1 MSVYLIKV
9 EKGHKV
15 ARSITSEE
23 EYKRLRNSSY
33 QLANLR
39 LARSGNS
46 EAKRRL
52 IQFNYSG
59 YYPNGLV
66 KGNKLPSQAF
76 GFDVDEPEEFN
87 RIAQLLLG
95 MRDKDHSHKE
105 EKKTEEKAEG
115 KKTEGK
121 KEEEKAEGKKS
132 LAEELGL
139 LMMERSARQG
149 GHCVFLRE
157 KGKTI
162 LENQIR
168 IARHLDCEIDT
179 NTHDI
184 NRVYFSTS
192 ASQDDLLYLSP
203 RLFEDQYGISP
214 GADEQSVAEE
224 AKALE
229 DRERMGQEEL
239 PPGAH
244 SANKHFKLGA
254 KSEDSGVKSEK
265 LGAKSEDSGAKS
277 EKSGDRKEE
286 IGIRKKELGA
296 KPAGAGSKEEDRKG
310 LQKSVKS
317 PQAASSSS
325 EESVKSVKSVGET
338 EHGESYL
345 GIPYSEIIRKWW
357 AMYNGGCTP
366 VKSNRDVLTFE
377 LAVNLRHICGFD
389 RNLLDRV
396 IPCYDSFPETQKIKC
411 IDSALGE
418 RRTSMPKRLRDVLTS
433 LRKDYASGLA
443 QLPQGAE
450 SASDIVDA
458 IDNAEQQDAL
468 YYANRLMKAA
478 RPLGI
483 NDSLEAAEPRLTMPV
498 LTAICPAIGMLA
510 SGVKIDIHGKPNS
523 LNLIAYIAGDF
534 ASGKGSIDP
543 IISAWLHEV
552 SQQDGIYLQQEAVWR
567 EKKKQAKNSKN
578 QPEEPKLPV
587 RFLTL
592 NNTVANLADRLANTA
607 GLHAFSFTPEAD
619 TVALKWKQ
627 SISDFSVMLRQ
638 AYDASRYDREAK
650 SADAVSVHIEH
661 LRWNVTM
668 CGTPDALYRVVT
680 NYTDG
685 FQSRIA
691 IARTP
696 DNTYSP
702 LEDNPRSLSSKQ
714 EENIHKVA
722 HLLPLMQGTICLP
735 KLEER
740 GRLWLETIRLEA
752 IKNDDTVMA
761 RQRFRTCVTAQ
772 RMIAC
777 MMLCQ
782 VCDKL
787 IKEYG
792 LAEAERMLRQKPDCW
807 QEYMLKAQTPSLLNA
822 YNLIADAL
830 IDGALFYFRSR
841 IEKAMFKNGDRGG
854 DRTRTGKNDSI
865 FERLA
870 IDFNTEQ
877 AYQQAIQIKGNDVS
891 RNSVKQMLKNWQKQ
905 GLIANVSLG
914 NYKKLTFQAVS

>member
-9 EKGHKV
+9 EKGRKT

-23 EYKRLRNSSY
+23 EYKRLRNSNY

-39 LARSGNS
+39 LARSGNG

-52 IQFNYSG
+52 VQFNYSG

-87 RIAQLLLG
+87 RIAPIL
-95 MRDKDHSHKE
+95 KE
-105 EKKTEEKAEG
+105 K
-115 KKTEGK
+115 
-121 KEEEKAEGKKS
+121 
-132 LAEELGL
+132 AEELGL

-149 GHCVFLRE
+149 GHCVFLRQ

-168 IARHLDCEIDT
+168 IAQQLDCEIDT

-192 ASQDDLLYLSP
+192 ASADDLLYLSP

-214 GADEQSVAEE
+214 GADEQSVAAE

-229 DRERMGQEEL
+229 DRERMGLEEL

-244 SANKHFKLGA
+244 SANKHFKLG
-254 KSEDSGVKSEK
+254 VRSEK
-265 LGAKSEDSGAKS
+265 LGMKPTEGNH
-277 EKSGDRKEE
+277 KE
-286 IGIRKKELGA
+286 
-296 KPAGAGSKEEDRKG
+296 EEDRTG
-310 LQKSVKS
+310 LQKSAELAKEEIIKHSDAEKS
-317 PQAASSSS
+317 AESAKSARENPPQAD
-325 EESVKSVKSVGET
+325 T
-338 EHGESYL
+338 YL

-357 AMYNGGCTP
+357 AMYNDGNTP

-389 RNLLDRV
+389 RQVMDQV
-396 IPCYDSFPETQKIKC
+396 IPCYDGFPEDQKLKC

-418 RRTSMPKRLRDVLTS
+418 RRTSMPKRLKDVLSS
-433 LRKDYASGLA
+433 LRKDYASGIA
-443 QLPQGAE
+443 TPPAGAE
-450 SASDIVDA
+450 TASNIMDA
-458 IDNAEQQDAL
+458 LDNAEQQDAL
-468 YYANRLMKAA
+468 YYANQLMKAA

-510 SGVKIDIHGKPNS
+510 SGVRINVHGKYNS

-543 IISAWLHEV
+543 IITAWLQEV
-552 SQQDGIYLQQEAVWR
+552 RQQDGIYLQQEAVWR
-567 EKKKQAKNSKN
+567 EKKKQAKNAKS

-650 SADAVSVHIEH
+650 SADAVSVHIDH

-702 LEDNPRSLSSKQ
+702 LEDNPRCLSPQ
-714 EENIHKVA
+714 QAENIQKVA
-722 HLLPLMQGTICLP
+722 HLLPLMQGEIHLP
-735 KLEER
+735 KLEEQ
-740 GRLWLETIRLEA
+740 GRKWLETIRLEA

-772 RMIAC
+772 RMTAC
-777 MMLCQ
+777 LMLCQ
-782 VCDKL
+782 VCEKM
-787 IKEYG
+787 IKEMG
-792 LAEAERMLRQKPDCW
+792 LAEAEKLLRQKPDSW
-807 QEYMLKAQTPSLLNA
+807 QEYMQKAQTPSMLDA
-822 YNLIADAL
+822 YTLIADSL
-830 IDGALFYFRSR
+830 IDSALFYFRTR
-841 IEKAMFKNGDRGG
+841 IEKAMYKSGDRGG
-854 DRTRTGKNDSI
+854 DRMRQGKNDSI

-870 IDFNTEQ
+870 VDFTIEQ
-877 AYQQAIQIKGNDVS
+877 AYQQTMIVKGNDTT
-891 RNSVKQMLKNWQKQ
+891 RNSVRQMLKNWQKQ
-905 GLIANVSLG
+905 GLIANTSLG
-914 NYKKLTFQAVS
+914 NYKKLTFKPVS

>member
-9 EKGHKV
+9 EKGRKT
-15 ARSITSEE
+15 ARSINSEE

-39 LARSGNS
+39 LARSGNG

-52 IQFNYSG
+52 VQFNYSG

-95 MRDKDHSHKE
+95 KNEQANDPKGE
-105 EKKTEEKAEG
+105 N
-115 KKTEGK
+115 
-121 KEEEKAEGKKS
+121 KS

-149 GHCVFLRE
+149 GHCVFLRQ

-168 IARHLDCEIDT
+168 IARQLDCEIDT

-192 ASQDDLLYLSP
+192 ASAEDLLFLSP

-214 GADEQSVAEE
+214 GADEQSVAAE
-224 AKALE
+224 AQALE

-244 SANKHFKLGA
+244 SANKHFKLGVR
-254 KSEDSGVKSEK
+254 SEELGVGSEELGVKSE
-265 LGAKSEDSGAKS
+265 
-277 EKSGDRKEE
+277 
-286 IGIRKKELGA
+286 ELGVRSEELGVM
-296 KPAGAGSKEEDRKG
+296 PAGDN
-310 LQKSVKS
+310 S
-317 PQAASSSS
+317 PQAAA
-325 EESVKSVKSVGET
+325 
-338 EHGESYL
+338 YL
-345 GIPYSEIIRKWW
+345 GIPYAEIIHKWW
-357 AMYNGGCTP
+357 AMYNNGNTP

-389 RNLLDRV
+389 RQVLDQV
-396 IPCYDSFPETQKIKC
+396 IPCYDGFSEDQKLKC

-418 RRTSMPKRLRDVLTS
+418 RRTSMPKRLKDVLGS
-433 LRKDYASGLA
+433 LRKDYASGIA
-443 QLPQGAE
+443 TSPAGAE
-450 SASDIVDA
+450 AAGAIVDA
-458 IDNAEQQDAL
+458 LDNAEQQDAL

-510 SGVKIDIHGKPNS
+510 SGVKIDVHGKCNS
-523 LNLIAYIAGDF
+523 LNLIAYVAGDF

-543 IISAWLHEV
+543 IITTWLQEV
-552 SQQDGIYLQQEAVWR
+552 RQQDSIYLQQEAVWR
-567 EKKKQAKNSKN
+567 EKKKQAKNAKN

-650 SADAVSVHIEH
+650 SADAVSVHIDH

-702 LEDNPRSLSSKQ
+702 LEDNPRSLSPQ
-714 EENIHKVA
+714 QAENIQKVA
-722 HLLPLMQGTICLP
+722 HLLPLMQGEISLP

-740 GRLWLETIRLEA
+740 GRKWLETIRLEA

-772 RMIAC
+772 RMTAC
-777 MMLCQ
+777 LMLCQ
-782 VCDKL
+782 VCEKM
-787 IKEYG
+787 IKKMG
-792 LAEAERMLRQKPDCW
+792 LAAAEKMLRQKPDSW
-807 QEYMLKAQTPSLLNA
+807 QEYMQKAQTPSMLDA
-822 YNLIADAL
+822 YTLIADSL
-830 IDGALFYFRSR
+830 IDSALFYFRTR
-841 IEKAMFKNGDRGG
+841 IEKAMYKSGDRGG
-854 DRTRTGKNDSI
+854 DRMRQGKNDSI

-870 IDFNTEQ
+870 VDFTTEQ
-877 AYQQAIQIKGNDVS
+877 AYQQAMIVKGNDTT
-891 RNSVKQMLKNWQKQ
+891 RNSVRQMLKNWQKQ
-905 GLIANVSLG
+905 GLIVNTSLG
-914 NYKKLTFQAVS
+914 NYKKQTTNPVS

>member
-9 EKGHKV
+9 EKGRKT

-39 LARSGNS
+39 LARSGNG

-52 IQFNYSG
+52 VQFNYSG

-95 MRDKDHSHKE
+95 KSKQANDPKGE
-105 EKKTEEKAEG
+105 N
-115 KKTEGK
+115 
-121 KEEEKAEGKKS
+121 KS

-149 GHCVFLRE
+149 GHCVFLRQ

-168 IARHLDCEIDT
+168 IASQLDCEIDT

-192 ASQDDLLYLSP
+192 ASAEDLLYLSP
-203 RLFEDQYGISP
+203 RLFEDQYGSSP
-214 GADEQSVAEE
+214 GADEQSVAAE
-224 AKALE
+224 AQALE

-244 SANKHFKLGA
+244 SANKHFKLGVR
-254 KSEDSGVKSEK
+254 SLELGVK
-265 LGAKSEDSGAKS
+265 
-277 EKSGDRKEE
+277 
-286 IGIRKKELGA
+286 
-296 KPAGAGSKEEDRKG
+296 PTGAGSKEEDQTG
-310 LQKSVKS
+310 LQKSAES
-317 PQAASSSS
+317 ARENPPQAA
-325 EESVKSVKSVGET
+325 T
-338 EHGESYL
+338 YL
-345 GIPYSEIIRKWW
+345 GIPYAEIIRKWW
-357 AMYNGGCTP
+357 AMYNDGNTP

-389 RNLLDRV
+389 RQVLDQV
-396 IPCYDSFPETQKIKC
+396 IPCYDEFPEDQKLKC

-418 RRTSMPKRLRDVLTS
+418 RRTSMPKRLKDVLSS
-433 LRKDYASGLA
+433 LRKDYASGIA
-443 QLPQGAE
+443 TPPAGAE
-450 SASDIVDA
+450 TAGAIVDA
-458 IDNAEQQDAL
+458 LDNAEQQDAL

-510 SGVKIDIHGKPNS
+510 SGVKIDVHGKCNS
-523 LNLIAYIAGDF
+523 LNLIAYVAGDF

-543 IISAWLHEV
+543 IITAWLQEV
-552 SQQDGIYLQQEAVWR
+552 RQQDGIFLQQEAVWR
-567 EKKKQAKNSKN
+567 EKKKQAKNAKS

-619 TVALKWKQ
+619 TVALRWKQ

-650 SADAVSVHIEH
+650 SADAVSVHIDH
-661 LRWNVTM
+661 LCWNVTM

-696 DNTYSP
+696 DNTYAP
-702 LEDNPRSLSSKQ
+702 LEDNPRSLSPQ
-714 EENIHKVA
+714 QAENIRKVA
-722 HLLPLMQGTICLP
+722 HLLPLMQGEIHLS

-740 GRLWLETIRLEA
+740 GRKWLETIRLEA

-772 RMIAC
+772 RMTAC
-777 MMLCQ
+777 LMLCQ
-782 VCDKL
+782 VCEKM
-787 IKEYG
+787 IKEMG
-792 LAEAERMLRQKPDCW
+792 LAEAEKMLRQKPDSW
-807 QEYMLKAQTPSLLNA
+807 QEYMQKAQTPSMLDA
-822 YNLIADAL
+822 YTLIADSL
-830 IDGALFYFRSR
+830 IDSALFYFRTR
-841 IEKAMFKNGDRGG
+841 IEKAMYKSGDRGG
-854 DRTRTGKNDSI
+854 DRMRQGKNDSI

-870 IDFNTEQ
+870 VDFTTEQ
-877 AYQQAIQIKGNDVS
+877 AYQQTMIVKGNDTT
-891 RNSVKQMLKNWQKQ
+891 RNSVRQMLKNWQKQ
-905 GLIANVSLG
+905 GLIVNTSLG
-914 NYKKLTFQAVS
+914 NYKKLSFKPVS

>member
-95 MRDKDHSHKE
+95 KSEQANAPRGE
-105 EKKTEEKAEG
+105 N
-115 KKTEGK
+115 
-121 KEEEKAEGKKS
+121 KS

-192 ASQDDLLYLSP
+192 ASQEDLLYLSP

-214 GADEQSVAEE
+214 GADEQSVAAE
-224 AKALE
+224 AKTLE
-229 DRERMGQEEL
+229 DRERTGQEEL

-244 SANKHFKLGA
+244 SANKHF
-254 KSEDSGVKSEK
+254 K

-317 PQAASSSS
+317 PQSASSSS

-338 EHGESYL
+338 EHGETYL

-389 RNLLDRV
+389 RNLLDHV
-396 IPCYDSFPETQKIKC
+396 IPCYDSFPETQKMKC
-411 IDSALGE
+411 IDSALTE

-443 QLPQGAE
+443 KLPQGAE

-807 QEYMLKAQTPSLLNA
+807 QEYMLKAQTHSLLNA
-822 YNLIADAL
+822 YDLIADAL

-905 GLIANVSLG
+905 GLIASVSMG

>member
-9 EKGHKV
+9 EKGRKT

-39 LARSGNS
+39 LARSGNG

-52 IQFNYSG
+52 VQFNYSG

-95 MRDKDHSHKE
+95 KSKQANDPKGE
-105 EKKTEEKAEG
+105 N
-115 KKTEGK
+115 
-121 KEEEKAEGKKS
+121 KS

-149 GHCVFLRE
+149 GHCVFLRQ

-168 IARHLDCEIDT
+168 IASQLDCEIDT

-192 ASQDDLLYLSP
+192 ASAEDLLYLSP
-203 RLFEDQYGISP
+203 RLFEDQYGSSP
-214 GADEQSVAEE
+214 GADEQSVAAE
-224 AKALE
+224 AQALE

-244 SANKHFKLGA
+244 SANKHFKLGVR
-254 KSEDSGVKSEK
+254 SEELGVRSEELGVRSLELGVRSLELGVK
-265 LGAKSEDSGAKS
+265 
-277 EKSGDRKEE
+277 
-286 IGIRKKELGA
+286 
-296 KPAGAGSKEEDRKG
+296 PTGAGSKEEDQTG
-310 LQKSVKS
+310 LQKSAES
-317 PQAASSSS
+317 ARENPPQAA
-325 EESVKSVKSVGET
+325 T
-338 EHGESYL
+338 YL
-345 GIPYSEIIRKWW
+345 GIPYAEIIRKWW
-357 AMYNGGCTP
+357 AMYNDGNTP

-389 RNLLDRV
+389 RQVLDQV
-396 IPCYDSFPETQKIKC
+396 IPCYDGFPEDQKLKC

-418 RRTSMPKRLRDVLTS
+418 RRTSMPKRLKDVLSS
-433 LRKDYASGLA
+433 LRKDYASGIA
-443 QLPQGAE
+443 TPPAGAE
-450 SASDIVDA
+450 TAGAIVDA
-458 IDNAEQQDAL
+458 LDNAEQQDAL

-510 SGVKIDIHGKPNS
+510 SGVKIDVHGKCNS
-523 LNLIAYIAGDF
+523 LNLIAYVAGDF

-543 IISAWLHEV
+543 IITAWLQEV
-552 SQQDGIYLQQEAVWR
+552 RQQDGIYLQQEAVWR
-567 EKKKQAKNSKN
+567 EKKKQAKNAKS

-619 TVALKWKQ
+619 TVALRWKQ

-650 SADAVSVHIEH
+650 SADAVSVHIDH
-661 LRWNVTM
+661 LCWNVTM

-696 DNTYSP
+696 DNTYAP
-702 LEDNPRSLSSKQ
+702 LEDNPRSLSPQ
-714 EENIHKVA
+714 QAENIRKVA
-722 HLLPLMQGTICLP
+722 HLLPLMQGEIHLS

-740 GRLWLETIRLEA
+740 GRKWLETIRLEA

-772 RMIAC
+772 RMTAC
-777 MMLCQ
+777 LMLCQ
-782 VCDKL
+782 VCEKM
-787 IKEYG
+787 IKEMG
-792 LAEAERMLRQKPDCW
+792 LAEAEKMLRQKPDSW
-807 QEYMLKAQTPSLLNA
+807 QEYMQKAQTPSMLNA
-822 YNLIADAL
+822 YTLIADSL
-830 IDGALFYFRSR
+830 IDSALFYFRTR
-841 IEKAMFKNGDRGG
+841 IEKAMYKSGDRGG
-854 DRTRTGKNDSI
+854 DRMRQGKNDSI

-870 IDFNTEQ
+870 VDFTTEQ
-877 AYQQAIQIKGNDVS
+877 AYQQTMIVKGNDTT
-891 RNSVKQMLKNWQKQ
+891 RNSVRQMLKNWQKQ
-905 GLIANVSLG
+905 GLIVNTSLG
-914 NYKKLTFQAVS
+914 NYKKLSFKPVS

>member
-9 EKGHKV
+9 EKGRKT

-39 LARSGNS
+39 LARSGNG

-52 IQFNYSG
+52 VQFNYSG

-95 MRDKDHSHKE
+95 KSKQANDPKGE
-105 EKKTEEKAEG
+105 N
-115 KKTEGK
+115 
-121 KEEEKAEGKKS
+121 KS

-139 LMMERSARQG
+139 LMMERSTRQG
-149 GHCVFLRE
+149 GHCVFLRQ

-168 IARHLDCEIDT
+168 IASQLDCEIDT

-192 ASQDDLLYLSP
+192 ASAEDLLYLSP
-203 RLFEDQYGISP
+203 RLFEDQYGSSP
-214 GADEQSVAEE
+214 GADEQSVTAE
-224 AKALE
+224 AQALE

-244 SANKHFKLGA
+244 SANKHFKLGVR
-254 KSEDSGVKSEK
+254 SEELGVRSLELGVRSEELGVK
-265 LGAKSEDSGAKS
+265 
-277 EKSGDRKEE
+277 
-286 IGIRKKELGA
+286 
-296 KPAGAGSKEEDRKG
+296 PTGAGSKEEDQTG
-310 LQKSVKS
+310 LQKSAES
-317 PQAASSSS
+317 ARENPPQAA
-325 EESVKSVKSVGET
+325 T
-338 EHGESYL
+338 YL
-345 GIPYSEIIRKWW
+345 GIPYAEIIRKWW
-357 AMYNGGCTP
+357 TMYNDGNTP

-389 RNLLDRV
+389 RQVLDQV
-396 IPCYDSFPETQKIKC
+396 IPCYDGFPEDQKLKC

-418 RRTSMPKRLRDVLTS
+418 RRTSMPKRLKDVLSS
-433 LRKDYASGLA
+433 LRKDYASGIA
-443 QLPQGAE
+443 TPPAGAE
-450 SASDIVDA
+450 TAGAIVDA
-458 IDNAEQQDAL
+458 LDNAEQQDAL

-510 SGVKIDIHGKPNS
+510 SGVKIDVHGKCNS
-523 LNLIAYIAGDF
+523 LNLIAYVAGDF

-543 IISAWLHEV
+543 IITAWLQEV
-552 SQQDGIYLQQEAVWR
+552 RQQDGIYLQQEAVWR
-567 EKKKQAKNSKN
+567 EKKKQAKNAKS

-619 TVALKWKQ
+619 TVALRWKQ
-627 SISDFSVMLRQ
+627 SISGRAGDG
-638 AYDASRYDREAK
+638 DARRYDREAK
-650 SADAVSVHIEH
+650 SADAVSVHIDH
-661 LRWNVTM
+661 LCWNVTM

-696 DNTYSP
+696 DNTYAP
-702 LEDNPRSLSSKQ
+702 LEDNPRSLSPQ
-714 EENIHKVA
+714 QAENIRKVA
-722 HLLPLMQGTICLP
+722 HLLPLMQGEIHLS

-740 GRLWLETIRLEA
+740 GRKWLETIRLEA

-772 RMIAC
+772 RMTAC
-777 MMLCQ
+777 LMLCQ
-782 VCDKL
+782 VCEKM
-787 IKEYG
+787 IKEMG
-792 LAEAERMLRQKPDCW
+792 LAEAEKMLRQKPDSW
-807 QEYMLKAQTPSLLNA
+807 QEYMQKAQTPSMLGA
-822 YNLIADAL
+822 YTLIADSL
-830 IDGALFYFRSR
+830 IDSALFYFRTR
-841 IEKAMFKNGDRGG
+841 IEKAMYKSGDRGG
-854 DRTRTGKNDSI
+854 DRMRQGKNDSI

-870 IDFNTEQ
+870 VDFTTEQ
-877 AYQQAIQIKGNDVS
+877 AYQQTMIVKGNDTT
-891 RNSVKQMLKNWQKQ
+891 RNSVRQMLKNWQKQ
-905 GLIANVSLG
+905 GLIVNTSLG
-914 NYKKLTFQAVS
+914 NYKKLSFKPVS

>member
-95 MRDKDHSHKE
+95 KSEQANAPRGE
-105 EKKTEEKAEG
+105 N
-115 KKTEGK
+115 
-121 KEEEKAEGKKS
+121 KS

-192 ASQDDLLYLSP
+192 ASQEDLLYLSP

-214 GADEQSVAEE
+214 GADEQSVAAE
-224 AKALE
+224 AKTLE
-229 DRERMGQEEL
+229 DRERTGQEEL

-244 SANKHFKLGA
+244 SANKHFKLGV
-254 KSEDSGVKSEK
+254 KNEQLEVKNEKIGVKNEK
-265 LGAKSEDSGAKS
+265 
-277 EKSGDRKEE
+277 
-286 IGIRKKELGA
+286 IGV
-296 KPAGAGSKEEDRKG
+296 KPTGAGSKEEDRTG
-310 LQKSVKS
+310 LQKSAKS
-317 PQAASSSS
+317 TGAENIKQGGTEKSAKSAKSARDNNTDNDTDNDTDNKNIPSSDNA
-325 EESVKSVKSVGET
+325 ET
-338 EHGESYL
+338 YL
-345 GIPYSEIIRKWW
+345 GIPYTEIIRKWW

-389 RNLLDRV
+389 RNLLDHV
-396 IPCYDSFPETQKIKC
+396 IPCYDSFPETQKMKC
-411 IDSALGE
+411 IDSALTE

-443 QLPQGAE
+443 KLPQGAE

-543 IISAWLHEV
+543 IISAWLYEV

-650 SADAVSVHIEH
+650 SADAVSVHIDH

-714 EENIHKVA
+714 EENIHEVA
-722 HLLPLMQGTICLP
+722 HLLPLMQGTIYLP

-772 RMIAC
+772 RMTAC

-822 YNLIADAL
+822 YDLIADAL

-854 DRTRTGKNDSI
+854 DRMRTGKNDSI

-905 GLIANVSLG
+905 GLIANVSMG
-914 NYKKLTFQAVS
+914 NYKKLTFQPVS

>member
-9 EKGHKV
+9 EKGRKT
-15 ARSITSEE
+15 ARSINSEE

-39 LARSGNS
+39 LARSGNG

-52 IQFNYSG
+52 VQFNYSG

-95 MRDKDHSHKE
+95 KNEQANDPKGE
-105 EKKTEEKAEG
+105 N
-115 KKTEGK
+115 
-121 KEEEKAEGKKS
+121 KS

-149 GHCVFLRE
+149 GHCVFLRQ

-168 IARHLDCEIDT
+168 IARQLDCEIDT

-192 ASQDDLLYLSP
+192 ASAEDLLFLSP

-214 GADEQSVAEE
+214 GADEQSVAAE
-224 AKALE
+224 AQALE

-244 SANKHFKLGA
+244 SANKHFKLGVR
-254 KSEDSGVKSEK
+254 SEELGVGSEELGVKSE
-265 LGAKSEDSGAKS
+265 
-277 EKSGDRKEE
+277 
-286 IGIRKKELGA
+286 ELGVRSEELGVM
-296 KPAGAGSKEEDRKG
+296 PAGDN
-310 LQKSVKS
+310 S
-317 PQAASSSS
+317 PQAAA
-325 EESVKSVKSVGET
+325 
-338 EHGESYL
+338 YL
-345 GIPYSEIIRKWW
+345 GIPYAEIIHKWW
-357 AMYNGGCTP
+357 AMYNNGNTP

-389 RNLLDRV
+389 RQVLDQV
-396 IPCYDSFPETQKIKC
+396 IPCYDGFPEDQKLKC

-418 RRTSMPKRLRDVLTS
+418 RRTSMPKRLKDVLGS
-433 LRKDYASGLA
+433 LRKDYASGIA
-443 QLPQGAE
+443 TSPAGAE
-450 SASDIVDA
+450 AAGAIVDA
-458 IDNAEQQDAL
+458 LDNAEQQDAL

-510 SGVKIDIHGKPNS
+510 SGIKIDVHGKCNS
-523 LNLIAYIAGDF
+523 LNLIAYVAGDF

-543 IISAWLHEV
+543 IITTWLQEV
-552 SQQDGIYLQQEAVWR
+552 RQQDSIYLQQEAVWR
-567 EKKKQAKNSKN
+567 EKKKQAKNAKN

-650 SADAVSVHIEH
+650 SADAVSVHIDH

-702 LEDNPRSLSSKQ
+702 LEDNPRSLSPQ
-714 EENIHKVA
+714 QAENIQKVA
-722 HLLPLMQGTICLP
+722 HLLPLMQGEISLP

-740 GRLWLETIRLEA
+740 GRKWLETIRLEA

-772 RMIAC
+772 RMTAC
-777 MMLCQ
+777 LMLCQ
-782 VCDKL
+782 VCEKM
-787 IKEYG
+787 IKKMG
-792 LAEAERMLRQKPDCW
+792 LAAAEKMLRQKPDSW
-807 QEYMLKAQTPSLLNA
+807 QEYMQKAQTPSMLDA
-822 YNLIADAL
+822 YTLIADSL
-830 IDGALFYFRSR
+830 IDSALFYFRTR
-841 IEKAMFKNGDRGG
+841 IEKAMYKSGDRGG
-854 DRTRTGKNDSI
+854 DRMRQGKNDSI

-870 IDFNTEQ
+870 VDFTTEQ
-877 AYQQAIQIKGNDVS
+877 AYQQAMIVKGNDTT
-891 RNSVKQMLKNWQKQ
+891 RNSVRQMLKNWQKQ
-905 GLIANVSLG
+905 GLIVNTSLG
-914 NYKKLTFQAVS
+914 NYKKQTTNPVS

>member
-9 EKGHKV
+9 EKGRKT
-15 ARSITSEE
+15 ARSINSEE

-39 LARSGNS
+39 LARSGNG

-52 IQFNYSG
+52 VQFNYSG

-95 MRDKDHSHKE
+95 KNEQANDPKGE
-105 EKKTEEKAEG
+105 N
-115 KKTEGK
+115 
-121 KEEEKAEGKKS
+121 KS

-149 GHCVFLRE
+149 GHCVFLRQ

-168 IARHLDCEIDT
+168 IARQLDCEIDT

-192 ASQDDLLYLSP
+192 ASAEDLLFLSP

-214 GADEQSVAEE
+214 GADEQSVAAE
-224 AKALE
+224 AQALE

-244 SANKHFKLGA
+244 SANKHFKLGVR
-254 KSEDSGVKSEK
+254 SEELGVGSEELGVKSE
-265 LGAKSEDSGAKS
+265 
-277 EKSGDRKEE
+277 
-286 IGIRKKELGA
+286 ELGVRSEELGVM
-296 KPAGAGSKEEDRKG
+296 PAGDN
-310 LQKSVKS
+310 S
-317 PQAASSSS
+317 PQAAA
-325 EESVKSVKSVGET
+325 
-338 EHGESYL
+338 YL
-345 GIPYSEIIRKWW
+345 GIPYAEIIHKWW
-357 AMYNGGCTP
+357 AMYNNGNTP

-389 RNLLDRV
+389 RQVLDQV
-396 IPCYDSFPETQKIKC
+396 IPCYDGFPEDQKLKC

-418 RRTSMPKRLRDVLTS
+418 RRTSMPKRLKDVLGS
-433 LRKDYASGLA
+433 LRKDYASGIA
-443 QLPQGAE
+443 TPPAGAE
-450 SASDIVDA
+450 AAGAIVDA
-458 IDNAEQQDAL
+458 LDNAEQQDAL

-483 NDSLEAAEPRLTMPV
+483 NDSLEAAEPRLAMPV

-510 SGVKIDIHGKPNS
+510 SGVKIDVHGKCNS
-523 LNLIAYIAGDF
+523 LNLIAYVAGDF

-543 IISAWLHEV
+543 IITTWLQEV
-552 SQQDGIYLQQEAVWR
+552 RQQDSIYLQQEAVWR
-567 EKKKQAKNSKN
+567 EKKKQAKNAKN

-650 SADAVSVHIEH
+650 SADAVSVHIDH

-702 LEDNPRSLSSKQ
+702 LEDNPRSLSPQ
-714 EENIHKVA
+714 QAENIQKVA
-722 HLLPLMQGTICLP
+722 HLLPLMQGEISLP

-740 GRLWLETIRLEA
+740 GRKWLETIRLEA

-772 RMIAC
+772 RMTAC
-777 MMLCQ
+777 LMLCQ
-782 VCDKL
+782 VCEKM
-787 IKEYG
+787 IKKMG
-792 LAEAERMLRQKPDCW
+792 LAAAEKMLRQKPDSW
-807 QEYMLKAQTPSLLNA
+807 QEYMQKAQTPSMLDA
-822 YNLIADAL
+822 YTLIADSL
-830 IDGALFYFRSR
+830 IDSALFYFRTR
-841 IEKAMFKNGDRGG
+841 IEKAMYKSGDRGG
-854 DRTRTGKNDSI
+854 DRMRQGKNDSI

-870 IDFNTEQ
+870 VDFTTEQ
-877 AYQQAIQIKGNDVS
+877 AYQQAMIVKGNDTT
-891 RNSVKQMLKNWQKQ
+891 RNSVRQMLKNWQKQ
-905 GLIANVSLG
+905 GLIVNTSLG
-914 NYKKLTFQAVS
+914 NYKKQTTNPVS